1 MTDREKV
8 IKAIE
13 LEIKH
18 ENTWECRKE
27 CPYYGKTDCNC
38 FTQVLVDAL
47 ELLKGHIMTPEEV
60 EAVGQGDWVWI
71 EIRHTGALYP
81 AIRWDNDFIG
91 GNDDYVMLC
100 EVTECDDYL
109 RDYRFWSAQPTEEQ
123 MREEQW
129 HAR

>member
-47 ELLKGHIMTPEEV
+47 ELLKEQEPVKPVETWNTYLCGNCNRNVYHEER
-60 EAVGQGDWVWI
+60 QGCLV
-71 EIRHTGALYP
+71 LY
-81 AIRWDNDFIG
+81 
-91 GNDDYVMLC
+91 
-100 EVTECDDYL
+100 
-109 RDYRFWSAQPTEEQ
+109 EE
-123 MREEQW
+123 RYTYCPNCGRKVLWNE
-129 HAR
+129 